1 MSFKQYVKEQEE
13 LLMLSQETSKR
24 EQIADL
30 IRTMEDINN
39 EKLRDFAIS
48 ELGMSEEEAEALV
61 YKMLRDYLLASD
73 KEETIVPDEDD
84 LGSIDAIDIGGEDDF
99 EDDMGDMDMG
109 NIDADVDADVEDDVD
124 ADVEDDVEDDVDEE

>member
-24 EQIADL
+24 EKIADL

-39 EKLRDFAIS
+39 EKLRDFAIN

-61 YKMLRDYLLASD
+61 YKMLRDYLLAGD

-84 LGSIDAIDIGGEDDF
+84 LGSIDAIDIDGGDEFDDDM
-99 EDDMGDMDMG
+99 EDMGDDTDDIDG
-109 NIDADVDADVEDDVD
+109 NVDVEDDI
-124 ADVEDDVEDDVDEE
+124 DEE